1 MANPFPFTA
10 GQVLTAAELNGIGS
24 YTAYTPTFTN
34 VTTGNGTSTFF
45 YTQIQNF
52 VHVIGRFVFG
62 STSSISGTPVM
73 TLPIN
78 RNTSDIQVIGTGALG
93 DAGVATFM
101 LFPVSNA
108 INTVILFSAA
118 QPVADVRESGLSA
131 TDPFTWGT
139 NDFIQVNLYYR
150 AA

>member
-10 GQVLTAAELNGIGS
+10 GQVLTAAQLNGIGS

-34 VTTGNGTSTFF
+34 VTTGNGTSTFV
-45 YTQIQNF
+45 YTRVQNF
-52 VHVIGRFVFG
+52 VHVIGRFVLG
-62 STSSISGTPVM
+62 STSSISGTPII
-73 TLPIN
+73 TLPVN
-78 RNTSDIQVIGTGALG
+78 RNTTDVEVIGTGALG
-93 DAGVATFM
+93 DNGVATYM

-108 INTVILFSAA
+108 NNTVILFSADSA
-118 QPVADVRESGLSA
+118 GNDVRESGLSA

-139 NDFIQVNLYYR
+139 NDFMQVNLYYR

>member
-10 GQVLTAAELNGIGS
+10 GQVLTAAQLNGIGE

-34 VTTGNGTSTFF
+34 LTTGNGTSTFA
-45 YTQIQNF
+45 YTRVQNF

-62 STSSISGTPVM
+62 STSSISGTPII
-73 TLPIN
+73 TLPVN
-78 RNTSDIQVIGTGALG
+78 RNTTDVEVIGTGALG
-93 DAGVATFM
+93 DSGLATFM

-108 INTVILFSAA
+108 NNTVILFAAA
-118 QPVADVRESGLSA
+118 QPAATVREAGLSA
-131 TDPFTWGT
+131 VNPFTWGT
-139 NDFIQVNLYYR
+139 NDFIQINLYYR